1 VRTHTILFYPT
12 NLSFTQVT
20 GRKLLGSLAT
30 EPTGTEAV
38 KAANSGNARGNA
50 GTELSG
56 QSVTGE
62 AGVAVRRRQDVSLGL
77 ITYGTRLSK
86 PNKHD

>member
-1 VRTHTILFYPT
+1 MIIYP
-12 NLSFTQVT
+12 
-20 GRKLLGSLAT
+20 GYRKKLLGALQQNQQGG
-30 EPTGTEAV
+30 GTEAV
-38 KAANSGNARGNA
+38 KGANAGNVNGNA

-77 ITYGTRLSK
+77 A
-86 PNKHD
+86 

>member
-1 VRTHTILFYPT
+1 M
-12 NLSFTQVT
+12 
-20 GRKLLGSLAT
+20 K
-30 EPTGTEAV
+30 GT
-38 KAANSGNARGNA
+38 ANGNG

-62 AGVAVRRRQDVSLGL
+62 AGRSPSSPGRVTGKL
-77 ITYGTRLSK
+77 ITEGTRLSK

>member
-1 VRTHTILFYPT
+1 
-12 NLSFTQVT
+12 
-20 GRKLLGSLAT
+20 LGSLAT

-38 KAANSGNARGNA
+38 KAVNARGNARGNA